1 MSSKTPRIDKLEKNL
16 IINGNFD
23 YWQRGTSF
31 PYINGGYGT
40 DRWKCSNSIDTN
52 IQIVRSTVVP
62 NNLSEYSM
70 RVEVY
75 GSVGS
80 PLAFS
85 HIRQPI
91 EDKVYRSLL
100 GKEVTLGFWA
110 KLDAGLI
117 GTGKQNV
124 VILES
129 SDVNVS
135 YKELANTTEWQ
146 YVVLRKVFPTS
157 LTYLNILFQMSRDGV
172 AVGQGVNF
180 SQVQLLEGNIGLD
193 GSTYVYAGRDII
205 EELQLCQRYYE
216 KSYDVETPPTTN
228 TAYGICQAQS
238 IDNNRQTF
246 DIPFKVTKR
255 ARPTP
260 TLYSYNGVADRVTQ
274 YDSLATDLT
283 YTVGAVLT
291 SKNNIHSWAYLDVG
305 VSSLSGVLFHWSV
318 DAEL

>member
-1 MSSKTPRIDKLEKNL
+1 MGLTPRIDKLEKNL

-70 RVEVY
+70 RAEVY

-135 YKELANTTEWQ
+135 YKELANTTDWQ

-172 AVGQGVNF
+172 AVGQGVNY

-205 EELQLCQRYYE
+205 EELQLCQRYYWRE
-216 KSYDVETPPTTN
+216 
-228 TAYGICQAQS
+228 I
-238 IDNNRQTF
+238 
-246 DIPFKVTKR
+246 
-255 ARPTP
+255 
-260 TLYSYNGVADRVTQ
+260 
-274 YDSLATDLT
+274 
-283 YTVGAVLT
+283 
-291 SKNNIHSWAYLDVG
+291 
-305 VSSLSGVLFHWSV
+305 SLSSAYIASV
-318 DAEL
+318 HYVYYTRGNKHPVVMRTSPTMGYSGNIKIHKPNNYQYTATSATFSTNPTCWYLEGGLPVQVVDSSAYVEFDGYIEADAEL